1 MKKILSL
8 SFFVFLAACNNNP
21 VEEPKVKLDEQTM
34 ENILYD
40 VAVWQ
45 AAKANSP
52 DILKANNID
61 DKNFIYKK
69 YKIDS
74 TIYRQN
80 SRYYAGNVKKH
91 KHMHKRILARLEAVT
106 KENLNTSSKK
116 ELEIAK

>member
-1 MKKILSL
+1 MKKILFL

-52 DILKANNID
+52 EILKANNID

-80 SRYYAGNVKKH
+80 NRYYAGNIRKY
-91 KHMHKRILARLEAVT
+91 KHMHKRILTRLEASE
-106 KENLNTSSKK
+106 KENKNANLSK
-116 ELEIAK
+116 E